1 MELASNKPVQFT
13 SFQTS
18 STTSKILNSNLNHN
32 SSTELK
38 TIRTSKS
45 ILHYRENS
53 LDELESLFDP
63 TKWKS
68 KIPLMKRNLPQSFFK
83 PPLLGRL
90 LQQTSTSRHP
100 YLKSP
105 HLNGHVRQI
114 SSIEQMSSSSCS
126 PNLNGGLNYNSN
138 GSSAGYPPNHSQNNN
153 YLANTT
159 NLCNNNHL
167 RSMSEPVNMF
177 PGVYGNSND
186 LQQQLLNN
194 QIANNLPYG
203 WQPART
209 NDGQV
214 YYIKYGYFDIFVDFY
229 EYCNST
235 NELLIEIKN

>member
-1 MELASNKPVQFT
+1 M
-13 SFQTS
+13 
-18 STTSKILNSNLNHN
+18 
-32 SSTELK
+32 
-38 TIRTSKS
+38 
-45 ILHYRENS
+45 
-53 LDELESLFDP
+53 DELESLFDP
-63 TKWKS
+63 SKWKS
-68 KIPLMKRNLPQSFFK
+68 KTPLIKRNLPQSFFK

-105 HLNGHVRQI
+105 HLNGHARQI

-138 GSSAGYPPNHSQNNN
+138 GSSSNGYPPSHLSQNTNN

-177 PGVYGNSND
+177 PGVYGSSTD
-186 LQQQLLNN
+186 LQQQLLNSQLN
-194 QIANNLPYG
+194 NNLPYG

-214 YYIKYGYFDIFVDFY
+214 YYVKYVYRLIYFYIIF
-229 EYCNST
+229 
-235 NELLIEIKN
+235 LL